1 MRSEQPGTS
10 LLAQLRALGQVDFT
24 DCGDFIRTSVFQATT
39 KVFLHKEDW
48 QFAALQFYVQ
58 TFSHLISASL
68 NLALD
73 S

>member
-1 MRSEQPGTS
+1 MLVPHFLPCFFSMYNFNMHWIFQ
-10 LLAQLRALGQVDFT
+10 
-24 DCGDFIRTSVFQATT
+24 VFQATT

-68 NLALD
+68 NLAVD